1 MLSHDSMMVNS
12 LSGNTGLGHYKPTS
26 KLRHVAPLF
35 HMAALG
41 NFMGVSLVGGSNIVL
56 PGFAPDR
63 AAAMLASGDANAVL
77 LVPTMI
83 SMMVEYLR
91 HHPADLSD
99 RKSTRLNS
107 SH

>member
-35 HMAALG
+35 HMAAFG

-83 SMMVEYLR
+83 SMMLEYLR
-91 HHPADLSD
+91 QHPAD